1 MAGGRSR
8 DVTHRCQQDDR
19 KTVVRSLSYF
29 HLHLISD
36 ATGETLLA
44 AGRAAA
50 AQYANARAIEHI
62 YPLIRTEKQLLKV
75 LESIDAEPGIV
86 LYTVVDQKLAAM
98 IDRCC
103 TEMGVPSVSVLEPV
117 LTTFQSYLGA
127 PAHRRASAQ
136 HVLNADYF
144 RRIDALNFTMEHDD
158 GVLPPDIEEADVILV
173 GISRTSKTPTSIYL
187 ANRGVKATNIPIV
200 PGIPMPEPLFAAKR
214 PLIVGLVA
222 TAERVSQIR
231 QNRPL
236 GGTPMMHDGLYTDRG
251 AISEELTY
259 ARNLCNRHGWPI
271 IDVSRRSIEETA
283 AAILALLR
291 EKTNRKEF
299 DHD

>member
-1 MAGGRSR
+1 MHMS
-8 DVTHRCQQDDR
+8 QQDR
-19 KTVVRSLSYF
+19 QKTVVKPLSYF

-36 ATGETLLA
+36 ATGETLVA
-44 AGRAAA
+44 AGRAAS
-50 AQYANARAIEHI
+50 AQYGNARAIEHI
-62 YPLIRTEKQLLKV
+62 YPLIRTEKQLNKV
-75 LESIDAEPGIV
+75 LENIDAEPGIV
-86 LYTVVDQKLAAM
+86 LYTIVDKALAAI
-98 IDRCC
+98 IDRSCA
-103 TEMGVPSVSVLEPV
+103 EMGVPSVSVLEPV
-117 LTTFQSYLGA
+117 LNTFQSYLGA

-200 PGIPMPEPLFAAKR
+200 PGIPMPDVLFSVRR
-214 PLIVGLVA
+214 PLIVGLIA
-222 TAERVSQIR
+222 TAERISQIR

-236 GGTPMMHDGLYTDRG
+236 GNVPSLDTGLYTDR
-251 AISEELTY
+251 ASISEELTY
-259 ARNLCNRHGWPI
+259 ARNLCNRHGWPL

-291 EKTNRKEF
+291 EKKNRMDL